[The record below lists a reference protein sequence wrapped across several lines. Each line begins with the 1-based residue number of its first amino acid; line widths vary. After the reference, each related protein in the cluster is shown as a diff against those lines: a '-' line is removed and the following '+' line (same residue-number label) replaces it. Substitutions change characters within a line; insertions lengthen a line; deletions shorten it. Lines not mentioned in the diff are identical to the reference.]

1 MPTKPTIV
9 AAVDLDSR
17 AVSVI
22 AHGAR
27 RAELC
32 GGALV
37 VVHVVDYPAGYE
49 ADHAV
54 PQRPDQVLE
63 DMRRHARASLIG
75 RVACLDLP
83 KISPEIRVETGP
95 VVQSLA
101 RVAAELQPR
110 YVLVGPRRLGP
121 LSPTGG
127 LAAAIR
133 DAGDCELLVV
143 PVDGRRATSRLLGR
157 AKRWLTGR
165 GALSSAHSG

>member
-1 MPTKPTIV
+1 MPTKPTII

-17 AVSVI
+17 APSVI

-27 RAELC
+27 LATLC

-37 VVHVVDYPAGYE
+37 VVHVVDYPGGYE
-49 ADHAV
+49 ADHAA

-63 DMRRHARASLIG
+63 DMTRHARASLVG
-75 RVACLDLP
+75 RVACLDLRT
-83 KISPEIRVETGP
+83 ISPEIRVESGP

-101 RVAAELQPR
+101 RVAAELRPR

-133 DAGDCELLVV
+133 EAGDCELLVV
-143 PVDGRRATSRLLGR
+143 PVDGQRSIARLLVR

>member
-1 MPTKPTIV
+1 MQIKPTII

-17 AVSVI
+17 APSVI

-27 RAELC
+27 LAALC
-32 GGALV
+32 GGRLV
-37 VVHVVDYPAGYE
+37 VVHVVDYPGGYE

-63 DMRRHARASLIG
+63 DMTRHARASLVG

-101 RVAAELQPR
+101 RVAAELRPR

-121 LSPTGG
+121 LSPTAG
-127 LAAAIR
+127 LAAATR

-143 PVDGRRATSRLLGR
+143 PDDGHRARSRLLVR
-157 AKRWLTGR
+157 AKHWLTGR
-165 GALSSAHSG
+165 GALTSAHSG